1 MKQCSKCL
9 QVFEKSNFYR
19 DKKGKDGLKS
29 QCKQC
34 SKSEYISWRKEN
46 PDKVRANVKK
56 YKETLKGKANKKSN
70 SAKSRARGHINLTKT
85 EEEEIFKFYLETEKL
100 RKRGFDVTVDHIIPL
115 NGKTVSG
122 LHVPWNLQIL
132 LASENYFKQNS
143 LPPR

>member
-1 MKQCSKCL
+1 
-9 QVFEKSNFYR
+9 VFEKSNFYK
-19 DKKGKDGLKS
+19 DKKGKEGLKS

-34 SKSEYISWRKEN
+34 SRREYNSWRKDN

-56 YKETLKGKANKKSN
+56 YKQTLNGKAKQKAQQ
-70 SAKSRARGHINLTKT
+70 AKERARGQIRIT
-85 EEEEIFKFYLETEKL
+85 ETENNEILQFYLETERL

-132 LASENYFKQNS
+132 LASENYFKQNA